1 MEETGAI
8 VVGAGVV
15 GLAVARVL
23 ALAGHEVLV
32 LERERQFGM
41 ITSSRNSG
49 VIHAGLYYPDGSLK
63 ARLCVEGRRLLY
75 DFCERRG
82 VAHRRCGKLIIATS
96 EAELPAIDAVLAR
109 GAAAG
114 VEDLVRLDPAQVRA
128 IEPELACLGA
138 VHSPSSGIVDQH
150 ELMLA
155 LLGEAEANGAMLVC
169 DAPVER
175 VARTGS
181 GWEATVAGTRVTA
194 PILVNAAGLGA
205 QAVARCIDALDPAL
219 VPPLFLA
226 KGCYFSY
233 GGKVPFARL
242 IYPVPGPAS
251 LGTHFTLDL
260 GGQARFGPD
269 IHWVDAIDYTVDPA
283 LKPEFLAAARRI
295 WPGVEEERLQ
305 PAYAGIRP
313 KLAGPGMATADFV
326 LQGEET
332 HGLPGLINL
341 FGIESPGLTSSMA
354 IAERVAAMLGAVRP
368 SGPDTCPA

>member
-1 MEETGAI
+1 MDETGAI

-15 GLAVARVL
+15 GLAVAR
-23 ALAGHEVLV
+23 ALAIAGREVLV
-32 LERERQFGM
+32 LERERQFGS

-63 ARLCVEGRRLLY
+63 ARLCVEGRHALY

-82 VAHRRCGKLIIATS
+82 VPHRRCGKLIVATQ
-96 EAELPAIDAVLAR
+96 EADFAGLDAVMAR

-114 VEDLVRLDPAQVRA
+114 VDDLVRLDPAKVRS
-128 IEPELACLGA
+128 IEPALACLGA

-150 ELMLA
+150 GLMLA
-155 LLGEAEANGAMLVC
+155 LLGEAEAHGAMLVC
-169 DAPVER
+169 DAPVAG
-175 VARTGS
+175 VARRDGR
-181 GWEATVAGTRVTA
+181 WEVSVGDSCVAA
-194 PILVNAAGLGA
+194 PILVNSAGLGA
-205 QAVARCIDALDPAL
+205 QALALGIEALDPAL
-219 VPPLFLA
+219 VPPLFLG

-233 GGKVPFARL
+233 AGRVPFSRL

-283 LKPEFLAAARRI
+283 LKPQFLAAARRI
-295 WPGVEEERLQ
+295 WPGVEEDRLE

-313 KLAGPGMATADFV
+313 KLSGPGMEAADFV
-326 LQGEET
+326 LQGEAV
-332 HGLPGLINL
+332 HGLPGLVNL
-341 FGIESPGLTSSMA
+341 FGIDSPGLTSSMA
-354 IAERVAAMLGAVRP
+354 IAAQVAAMLG
-368 SGPDTCPA
+368 G